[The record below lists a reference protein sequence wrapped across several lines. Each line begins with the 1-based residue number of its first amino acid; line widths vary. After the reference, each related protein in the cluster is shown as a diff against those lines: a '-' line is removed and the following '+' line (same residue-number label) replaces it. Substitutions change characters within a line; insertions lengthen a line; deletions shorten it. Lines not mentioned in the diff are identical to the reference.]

1 MADHQLV
8 NAEAMVSSYLGRY
21 AEHAG
26 LSYEVVGGTG
36 RLVNRN
42 SGPFTSILAQSAN
55 SSGGR
60 FAADVGRSTGDGS
73 YVTMYSTQ
81 STDGHF
87 AYDASIGKVISK
99 DYAALYGVARP
110 NLDGWTRITTDNG
123 ETMIGWV
130 DRPVALYGV
139 APIPVKPPF
148 TGGGIIDDP
157 VALYGV
163 PPFRPITSPV
173 TISITEEE
181 IKENI
186 SVLKK
191 SANTMETSWEEIKG
205 PILSS
210 IKESWASDECNAY
223 VAKIEKMDKKVS
235 NSIDA
240 LRLLAKTYE
249 KSLDLLSE
257 TRESIKTAISN
268 L

>member
-8 NAEAMVSSYLGRY
+8 NAEAMVSSYLGKY

-26 LSYEVVGGTG
+26 ISYEVAGGTG

-81 STDGHF
+81 STDGRF

-110 NLDGWTRITTDNG
+110 NLDGWTRITADNG

-139 APIPVKPPF
+139 APMPVKPPF

-157 VALYGV
+157 VVALYVKNYG
-163 PPFRPITSPV
+163 
-173 TISITEEE
+173 SIVII
-181 IKENI
+181 IK
-186 SVLKK
+186 
-191 SANTMETSWEEIKG
+191 
-205 PILSS
+205 
-210 IKESWASDECNAY
+210 
-223 VAKIEKMDKKVS
+223 
-235 NSIDA
+235 
-240 LRLLAKTYE
+240 
-249 KSLDLLSE
+249 
-257 TRESIKTAISN
+257 
-268 L
+268 